1 MFEKKVRSTSKEDT
15 DQFCVWKKFRSVSKE
30 DTNLFCV
37 WKKFRSASKE
47 NTDLFF
53 VWKKGFWWS
62 LTDFEIKEKIKTEN
76 QLKNMSK
83 KFQLN
88 I

>member
-1 MFEKKVRSTSKEDT
+1 MFEKKFK
-15 DQFCVWKKFRSVSKE
+15 SVSKE

-76 QLKNMSK
+76 LSEHVKEISTKYLSMEN
-83 KFQLN
+83 LN
-88 I
+88 